1 MPDSFWESRESLMPA
16 WFKTHP
22 GFCCCFAKYCGLIKS
37 MSELRGSKRSVLQHT
52 ASKFADA
59 VF

>member
-1 MPDSFWESRESLMPA
+1 MLDSFWESRASLMPA

-22 GFCCCFAKYCGLIKS
+22 GSCCCFAKYDGLFKS
-37 MSELRGSKRSVLQHT
+37 MSELRGWKQPELQHT
-52 ASKFADA
+52 ASESGEE